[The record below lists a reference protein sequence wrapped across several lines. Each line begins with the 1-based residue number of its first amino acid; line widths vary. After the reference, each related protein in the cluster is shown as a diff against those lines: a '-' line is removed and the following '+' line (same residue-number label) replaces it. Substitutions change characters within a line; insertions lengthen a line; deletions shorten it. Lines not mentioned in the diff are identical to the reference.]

1 MTFTWKQVKCIANKW
16 SVSLNGWFGEMV
28 CDNDA
33 ISVSNPATSV
43 DSEGIHLSTDTASL
57 VLALRGFDRHLVN
70 RLISGSVNCFS
81 MLPRCLLAEEKRQA
95 VESETLG
102 QAFLLLHSH
111 WYLASLHHDI
121 STVKGDRSCF
131 QKFLSTFT
139 HPCSD
144 SVVVLCTTMQ
154 THGGHSP
161 LAAGKQIKKKGRERC
176 WYLYPH
182 TCSIH
187 FLPHY
192 HPIMTL
198 TTSQ

>member
-1 MTFTWKQVKCIANKW
+1 
-16 SVSLNGWFGEMV
+16 MV

-111 WYLASLHHDI
+111 
-121 STVKGDRSCF
+121 
-131 QKFLSTFT
+131 
-139 HPCSD
+139 
-144 SVVVLCTTMQ
+144 
-154 THGGHSP
+154 
-161 LAAGKQIKKKGRERC
+161 
-176 WYLYPH
+176 
-182 TCSIH
+182 
-187 FLPHY
+187 
-192 HPIMTL
+192 
-198 TTSQ
+198 